1 MRCCGDGGEK
11 NLTLKE
17 YKEIK
22 KIKNG
27 IQNKI
32 GSSLGNVTK
41 WLIVTTEKGF
51 SSKT

>member
-1 MRCCGDGGEK
+1 MRCRGDGGEK

-17 YKEIK
+17 YKKIK
-22 KIKNG
+22 KKNG

-41 WLIVTTEKGF
+41 WLIVTIEKDF
-51 SSKT
+51 LAKLN